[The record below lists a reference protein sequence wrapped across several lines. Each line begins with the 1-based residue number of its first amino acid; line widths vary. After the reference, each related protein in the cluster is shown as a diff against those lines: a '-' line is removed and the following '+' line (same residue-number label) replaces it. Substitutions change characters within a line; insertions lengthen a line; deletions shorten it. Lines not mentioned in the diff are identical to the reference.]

1 MQYTSYIK
9 VPDMIIPAGAFAPQE
24 LRVQFQQPENVTLGI
39 TAQQLVFNGTW
50 LVGLEASKSYEL
62 LQQKNIR
69 KTEIQIKEDVA
80 KAYYLALV
88 SAENVKIL
96 LESRAALSNTL
107 RDTEAMYENGF
118 TEKQDVD
125 QLMLSVN
132 EIDIQI
138 SYAEQQQRNVVDMLK
153 MQIGFPISNELVLTD
168 NIDGVV
174 ASDDSASLMNATFNS
189 QNTID
194 YELTQQGLTMQKLN
208 VKAKKSAYLPTLA
221 AFLTFQTQA
230 MRNEFNFFD
239 TSKPYLYGNLWGL
252 QLNVPILSGGQRK
265 HAVSKADVEVRRYTD
280 MLAFTQQ
287 ATELEY
293 RSARAEFDNAN
304 KVYESS
310 KRSLKLANDI
320 YNTSDIKYKEGIA
333 TSFDLTQRNT
343 QVIQAKGAYIQ
354 ATLGLLNAKTRLT
367 KALNQL

>member
-1 MQYTSYIK
+1 
-9 VPDMIIPAGAFAPQE
+9 
-24 LRVQFQQPENVTLGI
+24 
-39 TAQQLVFNGTW
+39 
-50 LVGLEASKSYEL
+50 
-62 LQQKNIR
+62 
-69 KTEIQIKEDVA
+69 
-80 KAYYLALV
+80 
-88 SAENVKIL
+88 
-96 LESRAALSNTL
+96 
-107 RDTEAMYENGF
+107 
-118 TEKQDVD
+118 
-125 QLMLSVN
+125 
-132 EIDIQI
+132 
-138 SYAEQQQRNVVDMLK
+138 
-153 MQIGFPISNELVLTD
+153 
-168 NIDGVV
+168 
-174 ASDDSASLMNATFNS
+174 
-189 QNTID
+189 
-194 YELTQQGLTMQKLN
+194 MQKLN

>member
-39 TAQQLVFNGTW
+39 SAQQLVFNGTW

-153 MQIGFPISNELVLTD
+153 MQIGFPISNERFPYFKR
-168 NIDGVV
+168 
-174 ASDDSASLMNATFNS
+174 AC
-189 QNTID
+189 
-194 YELTQQGLTMQKLN
+194 
-208 VKAKKSAYLPTLA
+208 
-221 AFLTFQTQA
+221 
-230 MRNEFNFFD
+230 FD
-239 TSKPYLYGNLWGL
+239 RQY
-252 QLNVPILSGGQRK
+252 
-265 HAVSKADVEVRRYTD
+265 
-280 MLAFTQQ
+280 
-287 ATELEY
+287 
-293 RSARAEFDNAN
+293 
-304 KVYESS
+304 
-310 KRSLKLANDI
+310 
-320 YNTSDIKYKEGIA
+320 
-333 TSFDLTQRNT
+333 
-343 QVIQAKGAYIQ
+343 
-354 ATLGLLNAKTRLT
+354 
-367 KALNQL
+367 